1 MSNVIATPGD
11 VRIDIN
17 LLPWREQARERRTR
31 RFHLWLLFSALL
43 GLGIGFL
50 CQQYQQYQLGHIN
63 TDIAY
68 IQQRTDA
75 LEHDITQGR
84 TLDEK
89 RHQMQE
95 RIELIRQLQFSRS
108 QTVALFQALTDTLG
122 EGVTYDRVM
131 RHDGQLDISG
141 LATTNR
147 QVSDQMRAL
156 SSAPVLG
163 EPLLLD
169 VRAESERS
177 NQRRFNLQVPEHPL
191 HERQVAS
198 PASPEK
204 QP

>member
-1 MSNVIATPGD
+1 MNTVVATPGD

-31 RFHLWLLFSALL
+31 RFHLWLAFSVLL

-50 CQQYQQYQLGHIN
+50 CQFWQHYQLGRVN
-63 TDIAY
+63 ADIAH
-68 IQQRTDA
+68 IQQRTDD

-84 TLDEK
+84 ALDEQ

-95 RIELIRQLQFSRS
+95 RIELIRRLQFSRP

-122 EGVTYDRVM
+122 DGVVYDRIE

-141 LATTNR
+141 LASTNR

-156 SSAPVLG
+156 ASAPVLG

-177 NQRRFNLQVPEHPL
+177 SQRRFNLQVPERALRDEQATGPA
-191 HERQVAS
+191 AS
-198 PASPEK
+198 ETSS
-204 QP
+204 

>member
-1 MSNVIATPGD
+1 MSTVIETPGD
-11 VRIDIN
+11 VQIDIN

-31 RFHLWLLFSALL
+31 RFHLWLLLSALL

-50 CQQYQQYQLGHIN
+50 CQQYHQYQLSRIDA
-63 TDIAY
+63 DIAH

-75 LEHDITQGR
+75 LEHDITQGQA
-84 TLDEK
+84 LEEK
-89 RHQMQE
+89 RHQMQD

-122 EGVTYDRVM
+122 DGVVYDRVE

-156 SSAPVLG
+156 STAAVLG

-191 HERQVAS
+191 HDGQTPVPEAS
-198 PASPEK
+198 S
-204 QP
+204 